1 MISVLKLS
9 GSDLTLDCSPF
20 RNYHKKVRLKEASAI
35 KLLEMIAIKTLKSNW
50 EKLPLRFQ
58 QWGGFFLSSGSIYLL
73 VFGLRWLGWLQ
84 PTEWAAFDLYIQIR
98 PPEPVDER
106 VIIVGVQES
115 DIRYLGNWPASDRI
129 LAQILH
135 KIRAQQPKVIGLD
148 LYRDIPVGD
157 GYAELEQIFKT
168 TPNLIGIEKSI
179 GDRFS
184 TVIDPPPALK
194 ALGQVSAND
203 VIVDPDGRLRRA
215 LLYPMP
221 DGNEG
226 LPSLGLAIALRYLKD
241 QGIEPKSSESGGYL
255 QLGKAIFQPLEST
268 DGGYIRIDAGGY
280 QVLMNY
286 HGSSQKFR
294 CISLEDILEN
304 RIDPQLMR
312 DRIVLIGPQA
322 GSLND
327 VFYTPYSSNFIT
339 SPAQMSGVEF
349 QANIV
354 KLILGAAL
362 DNRPLFRVWSDIWE
376 ELWIAGWAIT
386 GAAIIWIFSTRRLI
400 FLTGTVILSIGF
412 LVGGSYVLFLSGW
425 WIPIAPALLTYIG
438 SMLVMQ
444 SYMYV
449 SRLRELN
456 SALSDSIE
464 LLAHDASHDALTGLP
479 NRNLFMDRVEHAIK
493 YSKRHS
499 SYLFA
504 IFFIDLDRFKMIND
518 SLGHNVGDLFLQAIA
533 ELLQGCLRSID
544 TVARL
549 GGDEFTILV
558 DDIQDVSE
566 ALMVADRILNKF
578 LAPIIIKG
586 EAIFPSASIGIVIST
601 PDYDNCV
608 DLLRDAD
615 IAMYRAKSSGKG
627 RYILF
632 DQEMY
637 EQTLRLTQLESE
649 LHYALEHQEFELYYQ
664 PIVSLETDKLS
675 GFEALIRWKNPKRGF
690 ISPIEF
696 IPLAEDTGLIVA
708 VGDWVLKEACHQL
721 KTWLHKF
728 PEAANLKMSI
738 NLASHQIREPDL
750 LEKLDV
756 ILAETG
762 IDGGSIRLEITES
775 TLMDQGE
782 QTINKLAQLRARNIQ
797 LSIDDFGQGYSS
809 LSYLHRFPINI
820 LKIDRAFVEQ
830 MTDGGENIEIVR
842 TITMLAH
849 TLNMSVVA
857 EGVETQQQVEILKK
871 LGCEFGQG
879 YLFSRPLTAIAAEQA
894 IANSIH
900 TIAISPTTE

>member
-1 MISVLKLS
+1 
-9 GSDLTLDCSPF
+9 
-20 RNYHKKVRLKEASAI
+20 
-35 KLLEMIAIKTLKSNW
+35 MIAIKTLKSSW

-73 VFGLRWLGWLQ
+73 IFGLRWLGWLQ
-84 PTEWAAFDLYIQIR
+84 PSEWAAFDLFIQLR
-98 PPEPVDER
+98 PAEPVDER
-106 VIIVGVQES
+106 IIIVGVQES
-115 DIRYLGNWPASDRI
+115 DIRYLGNWPASDHVLAKI
-129 LAQILH
+129 LR
-135 KIRAQQPKVIGLD
+135 KIRDQKPKVIGLD

-157 GYAELEQIFKT
+157 GYAELEQVFKT

-184 TVIDPPPALK
+184 PVINPPPALK

-203 VIVDPDGRLRRA
+203 IIIDPDGRLRRA
-215 LLYPMP
+215 LLYPVP
-221 DGNEG
+221 EGNEG

-241 QGIEPKSSESGGYL
+241 QGIEPPPSESRYL
-255 QLGKAIFQPLEST
+255 QLGTTIFRPLEST
-268 DGGYIRIDAGGY
+268 DGGYIHVDAGGY

-286 HGSSQKFR
+286 HGSYQKFR
-294 CISLEDILEN
+294 HISLEDILEN

-322 GSLND
+322 SSLND

-339 SPAQMSGVEF
+339 SPAQISGVEF

-354 KLILGAAL
+354 KLVLGAVL

-376 ELWIAGWAIT
+376 ELWIAAWAIA
-386 GAAIIWIFSTRRLI
+386 GAAIVWIFSTKRLI
-400 FLTGTVILSIGF
+400 FLTGTVISCIGF
-412 LVGGSYVLFLSGW
+412 LIGGSYLLFLSGW
-425 WIPIAPALLTYIG
+425 WIPVAPALFTYIG

-444 SYMYV
+444 SYMYI

-499 SYLFA
+499 NYLFA

-518 SLGHNVGDLFLQAIA
+518 SLGHSVGDLFLQAIA
-533 ELLQGCLRSID
+533 ELLQSCLRSID

-558 DDIQDVSE
+558 DDIQDVGE
-566 ALMVADRILNKF
+566 ALVVADRILNKF
-578 LAPIIIKG
+578 LSPVIIKG

-601 PDYDNCV
+601 PDYDNCA

-615 IAMYRAKSSGKG
+615 IAMYRAKSLGKG
-627 RYILF
+627 RYTLF

-649 LHYALEHQEFELYYQ
+649 LHYALEHKEFELYYQ
-664 PIVSLETDKLS
+664 PIVSLITDELS

-696 IPLAEDTGLIVA
+696 IPLAEDTGLIIA
-708 VGDWVLKEACHQL
+708 VGDWVLKEACQQL
-721 KTWLHKF
+721 KAWLHKF

-750 LEKLDV
+750 LDKLDV

-762 IDGGSIRLEITES
+762 VDGGSIRLEITES

-820 LKIDRAFVEQ
+820 LKIDRAFVNQ

-857 EGVETQQQVEILKK
+857 EGVETEQQVEILKK

-879 YLFSRPLTAIAAEQA
+879 YLFSRPLPASAAEQV
-894 IANSIH
+894 IANSSKL
-900 TIAISPTTE
+900 IALSQAD

>member
-1 MISVLKLS
+1 M
-9 GSDLTLDCSPF
+9 T
-20 RNYHKKVRLKEASAI
+20 
-35 KLLEMIAIKTLKSNW
+35 AIKTLKLSW
-50 EKLPLRFQ
+50 GKLPLKFQ

-73 VFGLRWLGWLQ
+73 IFGLRWLGWLQ
-84 PTEWAAFDLYIQIR
+84 PSEWAAFDLFIQLR
-98 PPEPVDER
+98 PAEPVDER
-106 VIIVGVQES
+106 IIIVGVQES
-115 DIRYLGNWPASDRI
+115 DIRYLGNWPASDRVLAKI
-129 LAQILH
+129 LR
-135 KIRAQQPKVIGLD
+135 KIRDQKPKVIGLD
-148 LYRDIPVGD
+148 LYRDIPVSD
-157 GYAELEQIFKT
+157 GYAELEQVFKT

-184 TVIDPPPALK
+184 PVINPPPALK

-203 VIVDPDGRLRRA
+203 IIIDPDGRLRRA

-221 DGNEG
+221 EGNEG

-241 QGIEPKSSESGGYL
+241 QGIEPPSESKYL
-255 QLGKAIFQPLEST
+255 QLGKTIFSPLEST
-268 DGGYIRIDAGGY
+268 DGGYIHIDAGGY

-286 HGSSQKFR
+286 HGSYQKFLH
-294 CISLEDILEN
+294 ISIEDILEN

-322 GSLND
+322 SSLND

-339 SPAQMSGVEF
+339 APAQISGVEF

-354 KLILGAAL
+354 KLILGAVL
-362 DNRPLFRVWSDIWE
+362 DNRPLFKVWSDIWE
-376 ELWIAGWAIT
+376 ELWIAAWAIA
-386 GAAIIWIFSTRRLI
+386 GSAIIWIFSTRRLI
-400 FLTGTVILSIGF
+400 SLTGVVISCTGF
-412 LVGGSYVLFLSGW
+412 LVGGSYLLFLSGW
-425 WIPIAPALLTYIG
+425 WIPVAPALYTYIG

-444 SYMYV
+444 SYMYIA
-449 SRLRELN
+449 RLRELN

-499 SYLFA
+499 NYLFA

-518 SLGHNVGDLFLQAIA
+518 SLGHSVGDLFLQAIA
-533 ELLQGCLRSID
+533 EILQGCLRSID

-558 DDIQDVSE
+558 DDIQDVAE
-566 ALMVADRILNKF
+566 ALVVADRILNKF
-578 LAPIIIKG
+578 LSPIIIKG

-601 PDYDNCV
+601 SDYDNCA

-615 IAMYRAKSSGKG
+615 IAMYRAKSLGKG
-627 RYILF
+627 RYTLF
-632 DQEMY
+632 DQQMY

-664 PIVSLETDKLS
+664 PIISLETDKLS

-696 IPLAEDTGLIVA
+696 IPLAEDTGLIIEI
-708 VGDWVLKEACHQL
+708 GDWVLQEACQQL
-721 KTWLHKF
+721 KTWLHKY

-750 LEKLDV
+750 LDKLDV

-762 IDGGSIRLEITES
+762 VDGGSIRLEITES

-820 LKIDRAFVEQ
+820 LKIDRAFVNQ

-842 TITMLAH
+842 TISMLAH

-857 EGVETQQQVEILKK
+857 EGVETVQQVEILKK

-879 YLFSRPLTAIAAEQA
+879 YLFSRPLPAIAAEQA
-894 IANSIH
+894 IVHSINA
-900 TIAISPTTE
+900 IATSQTS

>member
-1 MISVLKLS
+1 
-9 GSDLTLDCSPF
+9 
-20 RNYHKKVRLKEASAI
+20 
-35 KLLEMIAIKTLKSNW
+35 MIAIKTLKSSW
-50 EKLPLRFQ
+50 GKLPLRFQ

-73 VFGLRWLGWLQ
+73 IFGLRWLGWLQ
-84 PTEWAAFDLYIQIR
+84 PSEWAAFDLFIQLR
-98 PPEPVDER
+98 PTEPVDER
-106 VIIVGVQES
+106 IIIVGVQES
-115 DIRYLGNWPASDRI
+115 DIRYLGNWPASDHVLAKI
-129 LAQILH
+129 LR
-135 KIRAQQPKVIGLD
+135 KIRDQKPKVIGLD

-184 TVIDPPPALK
+184 TTISPPPALK
-194 ALGQVSAND
+194 ALGQVAAND
-203 VIVDPDGRLRRA
+203 IIIDPDGRLRRA
-215 LLYPMP
+215 LLYPTP
-221 DGNEG
+221 EGNES
-226 LPSLGLAIALRYLKD
+226 LPSLGLAIALAYLKD
-241 QGIEPKSSESGGYL
+241 QGIEAQSSASGDL
-255 QLGKAIFQPLEST
+255 QIGKAIFRPLEKT
-268 DGGYIRIDAGGY
+268 DGGYIYVDAGGY

-286 HGSSQKFR
+286 HGSAQKFR
-294 CISLEDILEN
+294 HVSLEDILEN

-312 DRIVLIGPQA
+312 DRIVLIGAQA
-322 GSLND
+322 SSLND
-327 VFYTPYSSNFIT
+327 VFYTPYSSNFIN
-339 SPAQMSGVEF
+339 SPSQMSGVEI

-354 KLILGAAL
+354 KLLLGATL
-362 DNRPLFRVWSDIWE
+362 DQRPLFRVWSDIWE
-376 ELWIAGWAIT
+376 EIWIAGWAIA
-386 GAAIIWIFSTRRLI
+386 GAAIIWRFSTRRLI
-400 FLTGTVILSIGF
+400 YLTGAAIFCTGF
-412 LVGGSYVLFLSGW
+412 LIGGSYLLFLSGW
-425 WIPIAPALLTYIG
+425 WIPVAPALLTYIG
-438 SMLVMQ
+438 SMLVMR
-444 SYMYV
+444 SYMYI
-449 SRLRELN
+449 SQLRELN

-479 NRNLFMDRVEHAIK
+479 NRNLFMDRVEHAIQ

-518 SLGHNVGDLFLQAIA
+518 SLGHNVGDQFLQAIA
-533 ELLQGCLRSID
+533 ELLQSCLRSID
-544 TVARL
+544 TVARI

-566 ALMVADRILNKF
+566 ALVVADRILNKF
-578 LAPIIIKG
+578 LSPLMING
-586 EAIFPSASIGIVIST
+586 EAIFASASIGIVIST
-601 PDYDNCV
+601 NDYEHCA

-615 IAMYRAKSSGKG
+615 IAMYRAKSLGKG
-627 RYILF
+627 RYTLF

-664 PIVSLETDKLS
+664 PIICLETDKLS

-708 VGDWVLKEACHQL
+708 VGDWVLKEACQQL

-738 NLASHQIREPDL
+738 NLASHQIRESDL
-750 LEKLDV
+750 LDKLDV

-782 QTINKLAQLRARNIQ
+782 QTIHKLAQLRARNIQ

-820 LKIDRAFVEQ
+820 LKIDRAFVNQ

-857 EGVETQQQVEILKK
+857 EGVETEQQVEILKK

-879 YLFSRPLTAIAAEQA
+879 YLFSRPLPAIAAEQA
-894 IANSIH
+894 IANSIYA
-900 TIAISPTTE
+900 IAASQTS

>member
-1 MISVLKLS
+1 
-9 GSDLTLDCSPF
+9 
-20 RNYHKKVRLKEASAI
+20 
-35 KLLEMIAIKTLKSNW
+35 MIAIKTLKSSW
-50 EKLPLRFQ
+50 GKLPLRFQ
-58 QWGGFFLSSGSIYLL
+58 KWGGFFLSSGSIYLL
-73 VFGLRWLGWLQ
+73 IFGLRWLGWLQ
-84 PTEWAAFDLYIQIR
+84 PSEWAAFDLFIQLR
-98 PPEPVDER
+98 PTEPVDER
-106 VIIVGVQES
+106 IIIVGVQES
-115 DIRYLGNWPASDRI
+115 DIRYLGSWPASDHV
-129 LAQILH
+129 LAQILR
-135 KIRAQQPKVIGLD
+135 KIRDQKPKVIGLD

-157 GYAELEQIFKT
+157 GYAELEQVFKT

-184 TVIDPPPALK
+184 TVINPPPTLK

-203 VIVDPDGRLRRA
+203 IIIDPDGRLRRA

-221 DGNEG
+221 EGNEG
-226 LPSLGLAIALRYLKD
+226 LPSLGLAIALRYLKE
-241 QGIEPKSSESGGYL
+241 QGIEPPPSESRYL
-255 QLGKAIFQPLEST
+255 QLGKTIFKPLEST
-268 DGGYIRIDAGGY
+268 DGGYIHIDAGGY

-294 CISLEDILEN
+294 HVSLEDILEN

-322 GSLND
+322 SSLND
-327 VFYTPYSSNFIT
+327 VFYTPYSSNFMT
-339 SPAQMSGVEF
+339 APAQISGVEF

-354 KLILGAAL
+354 KLILGAVL
-362 DNRPLFRVWSDIWE
+362 DHRPLFRVWSDIWE
-376 ELWIAGWAIT
+376 ELWIAAWAIA

-400 FLTGTVILSIGF
+400 FLTGAVIFCTGF
-412 LVGGSYVLFLSGW
+412 LIGGSYLLFLSGW
-425 WIPIAPALLTYIG
+425 WIPVAPALFTYIG

-444 SYMYV
+444 SYTYI
-449 SRLRELN
+449 SRLQELN

-464 LLAHDASHDALTGLP
+464 LLAHDALTGLP

-499 SYLFA
+499 NYLFA

-518 SLGHNVGDLFLQAIA
+518 SLGHSVGDLFLQAIA
-533 ELLQGCLRSID
+533 ELLQDCLRSID

-558 DDIQDVSE
+558 DDIQDVGE
-566 ALMVADRILNKF
+566 ALVVADRILNKF
-578 LAPIIIKG
+578 FSPIIIKG
-586 EAIFPSASIGIVIST
+586 ESIFPSASIGIVINT
-601 PDYDNCV
+601 TDYDNCA

-615 IAMYRAKSSGKG
+615 IAMYRAKSLGKG
-627 RYILF
+627 RYTLF

-637 EQTLRLTQLESE
+637 EQTVRLTQLESE
-649 LHYALEHQEFELYYQ
+649 LHYALEYQEFELYYQ
-664 PIVSLETDKLS
+664 PIVSLITDELS

-696 IPLAEDTGLIVA
+696 IPLAEDTGLIIA
-708 VGDWVLKEACHQL
+708 VGDWVLKEACQQL
-721 KTWLHKF
+721 KTWLDKF
-728 PEAANLKMSI
+728 PEAADLKMSI

-750 LEKLDV
+750 LDKLDV
-756 ILAETG
+756 ILAKTG
-762 IDGGSIRLEITES
+762 IDGSSIRLEITES

-820 LKIDRAFVEQ
+820 LKIDRAFVNQ
-830 MTDGGENIEIVR
+830 MTEGGENIEIVR

-857 EGVETQQQVEILKK
+857 EGVETEHQVEILKK
-871 LGCEFGQG
+871 IGCEFGQG
-879 YLFSRPLTAIAAEQA
+879 YLFSRPLPALAAEQMIANSKKAIAASQT
-894 IANSIH
+894 S
-900 TIAISPTTE
+900 

>member
-1 MISVLKLS
+1 
-9 GSDLTLDCSPF
+9 
-20 RNYHKKVRLKEASAI
+20 
-35 KLLEMIAIKTLKSNW
+35 MIAIKTLKANW
-50 EKLPLRFQ
+50 ENLPLRFK
-58 QWGGFFLSSGSIYLL
+58 QWGGFFLSSGSVYLL

-84 PTEWAAFDLYIQIR
+84 PSEWAAFDLFIQLR
-98 PPEPVDER
+98 PMEPVDER
-106 VIIVGVQES
+106 IVIVGVQES
-115 DIRYLGNWPASDRI
+115 DIRYLGSWPASDRTLAKI
-129 LAQILH
+129 LR
-135 KIRAQQPKVIGLD
+135 KIRAQKPKVIGLD

-157 GYAELEQIFKT
+157 GYQELEEIFKT

-179 GDRFS
+179 NDRFS
-184 TVIDPPPALK
+184 TAISPSPILK

-221 DGNEG
+221 KGNEG
-226 LPSLGLAIALRYLKD
+226 LPSLGLAVSLVYLKD
-241 QGIEPKSSESGGYL
+241 KGIEPKSSPSGYL
-255 QLGKAIFQPLEST
+255 QLGEAVFKPLENT
-268 DGGYIRIDAGGY
+268 DGGYVRIDAGGY

-286 HGSSQKFR
+286 HGSSQKFHSV
-294 CISLEDILEN
+294 SLEDILEN
-304 RIDPQLMR
+304 RIAPDLMR
-312 DRIVLIGPQA
+312 DRIVLIGAQA
-322 GSLND
+322 SSLND

-349 QANIV
+349 QANLV
-354 KLILGAAL
+354 KLILGAAS
-362 DNRPLFRVWSDIWE
+362 DRRPLFHVWSDIGE
-376 ELWIAGWAIT
+376 EMWIAIWSIA
-386 GAAIIWIFSTRRLI
+386 GAAIVWIFSTKRLVL
-400 FLTGTVILSIGF
+400 LTGTVIFGMGF
-412 LVGGSYVLFLSGW
+412 LIGGSYLLFLGGW
-425 WIPIAPALLTYIG
+425 WIPLAPALYTFIG
-438 SMLVMQ
+438 SMMVMQ

-479 NRNLFMDRVEHAIK
+479 NRNLFMDRVDHAIK
-493 YSKRHS
+493 YSKRNS
-499 SYLFA
+499 NYLFA

-518 SLGHNVGDLFLQAIA
+518 SLGHNMGDRFLQAIA
-533 ELLQGCLRSID
+533 ALLQDCLRSID

-566 ALMVADRILNKF
+566 ALTVADRILHRF
-578 LAPIIIKG
+578 LSPITIGG

-601 PDYDNCV
+601 PDYDNCI

-615 IAMYRAKSSGKG
+615 IAMYRAKSLGKG
-627 RYILF
+627 RYTLF

-649 LHYALEHQEFELYYQ
+649 LHYALEHREFELYYQ
-664 PIVSLETDKLS
+664 PIVCLATDQLA

-708 VGDWVLKEACHQL
+708 VGDWVLREACQQL
-721 KTWLHKF
+721 TDWLQKF
-728 PEAANLKMSI
+728 PEAAHLKMSI

-750 LEKLDV
+750 LDKLDA

-762 IDGGSIRLEITES
+762 VNGSSIRLEITES

-782 QTINKLAQLRARNIQ
+782 QTIAKLAQLRARNIQ

-820 LKIDRAFVEQ
+820 LKIDRAFVSQ
-830 MTDGGENIEIVR
+830 MSDGGENIEIVR

-857 EGVETQQQVEILKK
+857 EGVETEQQVEILKK

-879 YLFSRPLTAIAAEQA
+879 YLFSHPLTASAAEQA
-894 IANSIH
+894 ITNSIQA
-900 TIAISPTTE
+900 IAI

>member
-1 MISVLKLS
+1 MIV
-9 GSDLTLDCSPF
+9 
-20 RNYHKKVRLKEASAI
+20 
-35 KLLEMIAIKTLKSNW
+35 IKTLKSGW
-50 EKLPLRFQ
+50 EKLPLKFQ

-84 PTEWAAFDLYIQIR
+84 PSEWAAFDLFIQLR
-98 PPEPVDER
+98 PAEPVDER
-106 VIIVGVQES
+106 IIIVGVQES
-115 DIRYLGNWPASDRI
+115 DIRYLGKWPASDHVLAKI
-129 LAQILH
+129 LR
-135 KIRAQQPKVIGLD
+135 KIRDQKPKVIGLD
-148 LYRDIPVGD
+148 LYRDVPVGD

-184 TVIDPPPALK
+184 TVISPPPALK
-194 ALGQVSAND
+194 ALGQVAAND
-203 VIVDPDGRLRRA
+203 IIIDPDGRLRRA
-215 LLYPMP
+215 LLYPTP
-221 DGNEG
+221 EGNEA
-226 LPSLGLAIALRYLKD
+226 LPSLGLAIALAYLKD
-241 QGIEPKSSESGGYL
+241 QGVEAKSSESGDL
-255 QLGKAIFQPLEST
+255 QIGKTIFSPLEKT
-268 DGGYIRIDAGGY
+268 DGGYINIDAGGY

-286 HGSSQKFR
+286 HGSTQKFR
-294 CISLEDILEN
+294 FVSLEDILEN

-312 DRIVLIGPQA
+312 DRIVLIGAQA
-322 GSLND
+322 SSLND
-327 VFYTPYSSNFIT
+327 VFYTPYSSNFIN
-339 SPAQMSGVEF
+339 SPAQMSGVEI

-354 KLILGAAL
+354 KLVLGAAI
-362 DNRPLFRVWSDIWE
+362 DQRSLFRVWSDIWE
-376 ELWIAGWAIT
+376 EIAIASWAIA
-386 GAAIIWIFSTRRLI
+386 GAAIIWGFSTRRLI
-400 FLTGTVILSIGF
+400 FLAGSAIFGTVF
-412 LVGGSYVLFLSGW
+412 LIGGSYLLFLSGW
-425 WIPIAPALLTYIG
+425 WIPVAPALLTYIG

-444 SYMYV
+444 SYMYI
-449 SRLRELN
+449 SQLRELN

-479 NRNLFMDRVEHAIK
+479 NRNLFMDRVEHAIQ

-518 SLGHNVGDLFLQAIA
+518 SLGHNVGDQFLQAIA
-533 ELLQGCLRSID
+533 ELLQSCLRSID

-566 ALMVADRILNKF
+566 ALVVADRILNK
-578 LAPIIIKG
+578 LLSPLMING

-601 PDYDNCV
+601 PDYDNCA

-615 IAMYRAKSSGKG
+615 IAMYRAKAMGKG
-627 RYILF
+627 RYTLF

-649 LHYALEHQEFELYYQ
+649 LHYALDHQEFELYYQ
-664 PIVSLETDKLS
+664 PIISLETDKLS

-708 VGDWVLKEACHQL
+708 VGDWVLKEACQQL

-728 PEAANLKMSI
+728 PEAVNLKMSI

-750 LEKLDV
+750 LDKLDL

-762 IDGGSIRLEITES
+762 IDGDSIRLEITES

-820 LKIDRAFVEQ
+820 LKIDRAFVNQ
-830 MTDGGENIEIVR
+830 MTEGGENIEIVR
-842 TITMLAH
+842 TIMMLAH

-857 EGVETQQQVEILKK
+857 EGVETAQQMEILKK

-879 YLFSRPLTAIAAEQA
+879 YLFSRPLPAIAAEQVIAKSINA
-894 IANSIH
+894 IAVSQ
-900 TIAISPTTE
+900 TS

>member
-1 MISVLKLS
+1 MIV
-9 GSDLTLDCSPF
+9 
-20 RNYHKKVRLKEASAI
+20 
-35 KLLEMIAIKTLKSNW
+35 IKTLKSGW
-50 EKLPLRFQ
+50 EKLPLKFQ

-84 PTEWAAFDLYIQIR
+84 PSEWAAFDLFIQLR
-98 PPEPVDER
+98 PAEPVDER
-106 VIIVGVQES
+106 IIIVGVQES
-115 DIRYLGNWPASDRI
+115 DIRYLGKWPASDHLLAKI
-129 LAQILH
+129 LR
-135 KIRAQQPKVIGLD
+135 KIRDQKPKVIGLD
-148 LYRDIPVGD
+148 LYRDVPVGD

-184 TVIDPPPALK
+184 TVISPPPALK
-194 ALGQVSAND
+194 ALGQVAAND
-203 VIVDPDGRLRRA
+203 IIIDPDGRLRRA
-215 LLYPMP
+215 LLYPTP
-221 DGNEG
+221 EGNEA
-226 LPSLGLAIALRYLKD
+226 LPSLGLAIALAYLKD
-241 QGIEPKSSESGGYL
+241 QGVAAQSSKSGDL
-255 QLGKAIFQPLEST
+255 QIGKAVFSPLEKT
-268 DGGYIRIDAGGY
+268 DGGYINIDAGGY

-286 HGSSQKFR
+286 HGSTQKFR
-294 CISLEDILEN
+294 YVSLEDILEN
-304 RIDPQLMR
+304 RIDQQLMR
-312 DRIVLIGPQA
+312 DRIVLIGAQA
-322 GSLND
+322 SSLND
-327 VFYTPYSSNFIT
+327 VFYTPYSSNFIN
-339 SPAQMSGVEF
+339 SPSQMSGVEI

-354 KLILGAAL
+354 KLVLGAAL
-362 DNRPLFRVWSDIWE
+362 DQRPLFRVWSDIWE
-376 ELWIAGWAIT
+376 EIWIAGWAIA
-386 GAAIIWIFSTRRLI
+386 GAAIIWGFSTRRLI
-400 FLTGTVILSIGF
+400 FLAGSTIFCTGF
-412 LVGGSYVLFLSGW
+412 LVGGSYLLFLSGW
-425 WIPIAPALLTYIG
+425 WIPVAPALLAYVG

-444 SYMYV
+444 SYMYI
-449 SRLRELN
+449 SQLRELN

-479 NRNLFMDRVEHAIK
+479 NRNLFMDRVEHAIQ
-493 YSKRHS
+493 YGKRHS

-518 SLGHNVGDLFLQAIA
+518 SLGHNVGDQFLQAIA
-533 ELLQGCLRSID
+533 ELLQDCLRSID

-566 ALMVADRILNKF
+566 ALVVADRILNK
-578 LAPIIIKG
+578 LLSPLIING

-601 PDYDNCV
+601 PDYDNCA

-615 IAMYRAKSSGKG
+615 IAMYRAKFLGKG
-627 RYILF
+627 RYTLF

-637 EQTLRLTQLESE
+637 EQILRLTQLESE
-649 LHYALEHQEFELYYQ
+649 LHYALEHREFELYYQ
-664 PIVSLETDKLS
+664 PIVSLITDELS
-675 GFEALIRWKNPKRGF
+675 GFEALIRWRNPKRGL

-696 IPLAEDTGLIVA
+696 IPLAEDTGLIIA
-708 VGDWVLKEACHQL
+708 VGDWVLKEACQQL

-738 NLASHQIREPDL
+738 NLAIHQIREPDL
-750 LEKLDV
+750 LDKLDV

-820 LKIDRAFVEQ
+820 LKIDRAFVNQ

-842 TITMLAH
+842 TIVMLAH

-857 EGVETQQQVEILKK
+857 EGVETEQQVEILKK

-879 YLFSRPLTAIAAEQA
+879 YLFSRPLPAIAAEQA
-894 IANSIH
+894 IANSINA
-900 TIAISPTTE
+900 IAISKTS